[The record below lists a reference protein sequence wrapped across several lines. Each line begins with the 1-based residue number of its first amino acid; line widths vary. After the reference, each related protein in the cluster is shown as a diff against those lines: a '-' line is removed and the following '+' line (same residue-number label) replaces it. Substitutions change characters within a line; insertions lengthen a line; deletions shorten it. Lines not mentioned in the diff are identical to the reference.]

1 MLRYIAVRTAAF
13 LVLTAASTTVLALPY
28 LA

>member
-13 LVLTAASTTVLALPY
+13 LALTAASTTVLALPY